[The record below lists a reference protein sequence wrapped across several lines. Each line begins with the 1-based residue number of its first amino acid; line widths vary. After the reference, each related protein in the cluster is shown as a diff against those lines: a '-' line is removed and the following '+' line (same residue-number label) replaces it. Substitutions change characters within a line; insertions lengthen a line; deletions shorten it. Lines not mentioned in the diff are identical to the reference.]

1 MEIRKKKLA
10 VKFKYLEISRNLVL
24 AQKFKYLEIRKK
36 FSFWRKNSNVC
47 KSEKINFGAKIQ
59 MFVSQIKIIL
69 ARKFKYLQIRK
80 KINFDAIIQIF
91 GKQKKREIQ
100 IFENQ

>member
-36 FSFWRKNSNVC
+36 FGFWRKNSNVC
-47 KSEKINFGAKIQ
+47 KLEKINFGAKIQ

-80 KINFDAIIQIF
+80 KKINFDAIIQIF
-91 GKQKKREIQ
+91 GKQNFSIVILK
-100 IFENQ
+100 